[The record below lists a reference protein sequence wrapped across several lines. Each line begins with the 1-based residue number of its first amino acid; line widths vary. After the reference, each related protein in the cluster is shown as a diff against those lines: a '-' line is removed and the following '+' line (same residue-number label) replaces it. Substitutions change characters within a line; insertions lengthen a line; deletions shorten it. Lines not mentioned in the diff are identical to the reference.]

1 MITIRAQLKESLS
14 FFSNPMSNKDLWKKI
29 LMRLKP
35 TIKLPAFKTWFSDT
49 AVLKNKENNLIIGF
63 PTPFAQKWVQ
73 NRYHIKILQAAKEV
87 DSSINDISYEVQSSL
102 NNKDHPHKVSIS
114 LLLDQQDEKKV
125 RKVRGKNEVHV
136 GKGLKSRK
144 LSIKYTLDNF
154 VIGKDNKL
162 AHTACLAVSNMPG
175 GIYNPLYIFSG
186 VGLGKTHLLQAT
198 GREILK
204 DQPDARI
211 VYMTAE
217 QFTNEII
224 EAIGKRRTKEFKD
237 KYRTVDCFILDDIQ
251 FLENKDM
258 SQMEFFHTFNDLYEA
273 NKQIVLS
280 SDSPPRDLEGFKERL
295 KGRFNMGTV
304 VEILP
309 PDYETRIAILKQ
321 RSQDLQAI
329 IDPEIL
335 EFIAFHIE
343 SNVRDLIGVLMQVIS
358 QSTLNVTTPTINLVA
373 DILRKQHKIQE
384 IHAKYNKMQEQ
395 VPVHTMQQIID
406 SVAHY
411 FNISKE
417 DLTGPIR
424 KKEIK
429 IPRQICMYL
438 IRRELDH
445 SYEKI
450 GEIFGGRNHT
460 TVLHAFN
467 TISEKLKTDHRL
479 LRDITALKKEMG
491 I

>member
-1 MITIRAQLKESLS
+1 ML
-14 FFSNPMSNKDLWKKI
+14 
-29 LMRLKP
+29 RLKP

-49 AVLKNKENNLIIGF
+49 AIINKEENHIEIGF
-63 PTPFAQKWVQ
+63 PTPFACKWVEDK
-73 NRYHIKILQAAKEV
+73 YHIKVLQAVKEV
-87 DSSINDISYEVQSSL
+87 EPEITEIEYKVQSSL
-102 NNKDHPHKVSIS
+102 SNDDCTQKIDMK
-114 LLLDQQDEKKV
+114 LLLDDKDVKKV
-125 RKVRGKNEVHV
+125 RKVRGKNELHI
-136 GKGLKSRK
+136 GNNLKSRK

-154 VIGKDNKL
+154 VVGKDNKL
-162 AHTACLAVSNMPG
+162 AHAACLAVSNMPG

-204 DQPDARI
+204 YNSDARI

-224 EAIGKRRTKEFKD
+224 EAIGRRRTKEFKD

-258 SQMEFFHTFNDLYEA
+258 SQMEFFHTFNDLYES
-273 NKQIVLS
+273 NKQIILS
-280 SDSPPRDLEGFKERL
+280 SDSPPKDMEGLKERL
-295 KGRFNMGTV
+295 KGRFGMGTV
-304 VEILP
+304 VQILP
-309 PDYETRIAILKQ
+309 PDYETRIAILNQ
-321 RSQDLQAI
+321 RCRDMQVF
-329 IDPEIL
+329 IDTEIL

-343 SNVRDLIGVLMQVIS
+343 NNVRDLLGVLMQVIS
-358 QSTLNVTTPTINLVA
+358 QSTLNDTKPSMQLVT

-384 IHAKYNKMQEQ
+384 IHNANLKPNKEDNVLSIQK
-395 VPVHTMQQIID
+395 IID

-411 FNISKE
+411 FDINKN
-417 DLTGPIR
+417 DLVGPAR
-424 KKEIK
+424 KREILT
-429 IPRQICMYL
+429 PRQICMYL

-450 GEIFGGRNHT
+450 GEVFGGRNHT

-467 TISEKLKTDHRL
+467 TISGRLKTDHRL
-479 LRDITALKKEMG
+479 LRDITALKKDMG